1 MLEFR
6 NPELSDRAWVTGVM
20 ERSGDMACEYCFGNL
35 YIWAPVYG
43 NTICEYDGMFL
54 ARDGVGA
61 PMYLYPCGDGDKK
74 AAVNEL
80 IRYAENHDGARLTM
94 YCLTPSNV
102 RELEDMMPGK
112 FEFTEMREFADYIY
126 NTTDLIDLAGRKYHG
141 KRNHIAYFK
150 NNHDW
155 HFEPINDGNMQ
166 LCLDMNQKWE
176 ALNREKDPDEIDSEL
191 EAIKRAFSNFDELG
205 FKGGVLYADGE
216 VVAYTLGEEL
226 NSSAFCTHIEKAYA
240 SVRGAYPTVNR
251 EFAANMLAN
260 YKFINRKDD
269 TGSEGLRKAKLSY
282 YPEILLQK
290 YRAFYKG

>member
-35 YIWAPVYG
+35 YIWAPVYE

-54 ARDGVGA
+54 ARDGVGD

-94 YCLTPSNV
+94 YSLTPSNV

-166 LCLDMNQKWE
+166 LCLDMNRKWE

-260 YKFINRKDD
+260 YKFINREDD